1 MYIYICVCVMFLYEH
16 DNFRVSSMQKNTSAP
31 SFPGA
36 WRRSRTGTVLGGCR
50 MVLPPSDKLVYKPHE
65 LVRYINHTAIEF
77 SHFDISTGG
86 PIL

>member
-1 MYIYICVCVMFLYEH
+1 MFLYEH

-31 SFPGA
+31 SFPRGLKEEPHRHRLGWLQDGA
-36 WRRSRTGTVLGGCR
+36 S
-50 MVLPPSDKLVYKPHE
+50 PPVISWFINAHE